1 MTNSEIEK
9 ICELVE
15 KGAKISIGRAPNG
28 ARRIKLTRGL
38 FGLLVE
44 RYSAN
49 EADVTEIKQRLH
61 LSVH

>member
-9 ICELVE
+9 ICGLVE

-28 ARRIKLTRGL
+28 ARRIKLTRGP

-44 RYSAN
+44 RFSAN
-49 EADVTEIKQRLH
+49 EADVHELKLRLN

>member
-9 ICELVE
+9 ICGWVE

-28 ARRIKLTRGL
+28 ARRVKINRGP

-49 EADVTEIKQRLH
+49 EADVEILKKKLH